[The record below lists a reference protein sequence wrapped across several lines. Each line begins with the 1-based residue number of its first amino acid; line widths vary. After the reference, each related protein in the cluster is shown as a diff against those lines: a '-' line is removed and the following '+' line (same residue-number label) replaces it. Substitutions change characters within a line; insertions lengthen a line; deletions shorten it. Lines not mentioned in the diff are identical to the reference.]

1 MLSLTN
7 ELEANECWG
16 SINLIN
22 TLIHSL
28 ENVIDYLPFLF
39 FLKCSFYKGCCP
51 GSSWNY
57 VTQQCERALFPFV
70 L

>member
-1 MLSLTN
+1 MLSITN

-39 FLKCSFYKGCCP
+39 FLNVVFTNGAARVFH
-51 GSSWNY
+51 GIM
-57 VTQQCERALFPFV
+57 
-70 L
+70 